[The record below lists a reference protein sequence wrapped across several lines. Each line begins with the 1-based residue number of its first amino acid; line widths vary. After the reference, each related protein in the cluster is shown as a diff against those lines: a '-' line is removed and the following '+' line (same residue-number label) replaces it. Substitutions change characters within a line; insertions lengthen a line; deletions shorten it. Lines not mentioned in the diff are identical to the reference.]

1 MNWRRKVGDALRLID
16 RTSGFEDVKRRL
28 NDMIGLPSPDPEK
41 LDGLLKDLRARHQ
54 NLLVGAVIDKVQEA
68 LGLARVA
75 LLESA
80 PAGSERA

>member
-28 NDMIGLPSPDPEK
+28 NDTHWACSSPYSEK

-54 NLLVGAVIDKVQEA
+54 NLLVG
-68 LGLARVA
+68 
-75 LLESA
+75 SN
-80 PAGSERA
+80 